1 MMKGKVFDVGLYWQG
16 IKRLRVIGMAL
27 AILCISICVLVPST
41 RWSSGPSYVSGYA
54 VDVYLDGEEVVL
66 EDLTDWEQEKYY
78 RQNGVDLE
86 KIDMKI
92 ERVRDGTLIVPVT
105 VLSYCAPFLVLAMF
119 DFLNKRKESDFYHAI
134 PLRRS
139 CVYTSLMAA
148 LLTWIFGIFI
158 VSALSAALVWALCPF
173 VTFSFGGLLM
183 QLLYACLNAALLA
196 SFASVAVSLTGTSA
210 TSCVTALLVCG
221 SWRFVLGV
229 AYVCLN
235 DMLDIMDPE
244 AFLGGYL
251 HPNWLLSVAMV
262 GGEVRAAKVWY
273 AVIVTLLMFVL
284 GGVLYVKRRSELA
297 ERSVP
302 GRRVHILLRTLITLP
317 LALLLTY
324 MLLCDAEFSVFLILL
339 VGTLLVFYLYELLT
353 TKSARRMIK
362 ATPWLGAVIG
372 LCLIFAGVMHTC
384 VAIER
389 NENTDEDRVAA
400 VTMID
405 GFWGLQDNG
414 GLTEYQVQVLRNGLS
429 DDPRAIALVC
439 EAWEQTQDNVFPDGT
454 SFGNWTSLTARIQ
467 LKNGRIIERRLQIDF
482 EKCVELVKILKQ
494 DLNPNYMP
502 SEDEIGG
509 LYVHQTFNGDN
520 ISLFGEWR
528 ARLVEAMRRDYER
541 KMLQGEPLDSGFSSE
556 LCIRVLE
563 SEEKGEYLGFT
574 DGGYG
579 YYQRYNYQYVLGEG
593 MPKTVGVLY
602 DLFSLPAYGRAH
614 FAHEALDNI
623 LNETYFDVTLFD
635 ENGEA
640 MVFQHTTKESNSMS
654 EGVNLLLQGVDRAK
668 RGEDEGARI
677 LMYAAVENP
686 RGGRASVFCPIRLT
700 AEEYA
705 QLLQIWSF
713 E

>member
-1 MMKGKVFDVGLYWQG
+1 MKNKWFDIGMYWQG
-16 IKRLRVIGMAL
+16 LRRLRVVGMAL
-27 AILCISICVLVPST
+27 AILCISICVLVPAT
-41 RWSSGPSYVSGYA
+41 RWSNGPSYMNNYA

-66 EDLTDWEQEKYY
+66 EDLTNWEEEAYY
-78 RQNGVDLE
+78 RQNGADLRE
-86 KIDMKI
+86 YDLQI
-92 ERVRDGTLIVPVT
+92 ETIRDGALIVPVT
-105 VLSYCAPFLVLAMF
+105 VLSYVAPFLVLAMF

-173 VTFSFGGLLM
+173 VTFSFSGLLT
-183 QLLYACLNAALLA
+183 QLLYACLNAALLS

-210 TSCVTALLVCG
+210 TSFVTTLLVCG

-235 DMLDIMDPE
+235 DMLRIMDPE
-244 AFLGGYL
+244 TFLGGYL
-251 HPNWLLSVAMV
+251 HPNWILSIAMV
-262 GGEVRAAKVWY
+262 SGEVRAAKIWY
-273 AVIVTLLMFVL
+273 AVIVTLLMFAL

-302 GRRVHILLRTLITLP
+302 GRWVHILLRSLITLP

-324 MLLCDAEFSVFLILL
+324 MLLCDAEFSIFLILF

-353 TKSARRMIK
+353 TKSARRMVK
-362 ATPWLGAVIG
+362 ATPWLGAILG
-372 LCLIFAGVMHTC
+372 LCLVFAGVMHTC

-405 GFWGLQDNG
+405 GYWGLQDRG
-414 GLTEYQVQVLRNGLS
+414 GLTEYQVQAIKNSLS

-439 EAWEQTQDNVFPDGT
+439 EAWGQSQGNLFPDG
-454 SFGNWTSLTARIQ
+454 SSYGNWTSLTARIQ
-467 LKNGRIIERRLQIDF
+467 LKNGRILERKLKIDF
-482 EKCVELVKILKQ
+482 EKCMELVKILKQ
-494 DLNPNYMP
+494 DLKPNYMP
-502 SEDEIGG
+502 SGDEIGG
-509 LYVHQTFNGDN
+509 LYVHQTYNGDN

-528 ARLVEAMRRDYER
+528 ARLVEAMRHDYER
-541 KMLQGEPLDSGFSSE
+541 IILEGKPLDSGFLSE
-556 LCIRVLE
+556 LRIRVIDSGVKE
-563 SEEKGEYLGFT
+563 EYLGFNN
-574 DGGYG
+574 GGYG
-579 YYQRYNYQYVLGEG
+579 YYQMYNYQYVLGEG
-593 MPKTVGVLY
+593 MPETVGVLY
-602 DLFSLPAYGRAH
+602 DLFALPAYGRAH
-614 FAHEALDNI
+614 FAHEALDNV

-640 MVFQHTTKESNSMS
+640 KVFQHTIKENNSMS
-654 EGVNLLLQGVDRAK
+654 EGVNILLRGVDRAE
-668 RGEDEGARI
+668 RGEDEGTRI
-677 LMYAAVENP
+677 LMYVEVE
-686 RGGRASVFCPIRLT
+686 RMYDGRACVFCPVRLT

>member
-1 MMKGKVFDVGLYWQG
+1 MKNKWFDIGMYWQG
-16 IKRLRVIGMAL
+16 LRRLRVVGMAL
-27 AILCISICVLVPST
+27 AILCISICVLVPAT
-41 RWSSGPSYVSGYA
+41 RWSNGPRYMNNYA

-66 EDLTDWEQEKYY
+66 EDLTNWEEEAYY
-78 RQNGVDLE
+78 RQNGADLRE
-86 KIDMKI
+86 YDLQI
-92 ERVRDGTLIVPVT
+92 ETIRDGALIVPVT
-105 VLSYCAPFLVLAMF
+105 VLSYVAPFLVLAMF

-173 VTFSFGGLLM
+173 VTFSFGGLLT
-183 QLLYACLNAALLA
+183 QLLYACLNAALLS

-210 TSCVTALLVCG
+210 TSFVTTLLVCG

-235 DMLDIMDPE
+235 DMLHIMNPE
-244 AFLGGYL
+244 TFLGGYL
-251 HPNWLLSVAMV
+251 HPNWILSIAMV
-262 GGEVRAAKVWY
+262 SGEVTAAKIWY
-273 AVIVTLLMFVL
+273 AVIVTLLMFAL

-302 GRRVHILLRTLITLP
+302 GRWVHILLRSLITLP

-324 MLLCDAEFSVFLILL
+324 MLLCDAEFSIFLILF

-353 TKSARRMIK
+353 TKSARRMVK
-362 ATPWLGAVIG
+362 ATPWLGAILG
-372 LCLIFAGVMHTC
+372 LCLVFAGVMHTC
-384 VAIER
+384 VAVER

-405 GFWGLQDNG
+405 GFWGFQDNG
-414 GLTEYQVQVLRNGLS
+414 GLTEYQIQALRNDLS

-439 EAWEQTQDNVFPDGT
+439 EAWGQSQGNLFPDG
-454 SFGNWTSLTARIQ
+454 SSYGNWTSITARIQ
-467 LKNGRIIERRLQIDF
+467 LKNGRIMERKLKIDF
-482 EKCVELVKILKQ
+482 EKCMELIKILKQ

-509 LYVHQTFNGDN
+509 LYVHQTYNGDN

-528 ARLVEAMRRDYER
+528 ARLVEAMRHDYER
-541 KMLQGEPLDSGFSSE
+541 IILEGKPLDSGFLSE
-556 LCIRVLE
+556 LRIRVIDSGVKE
-563 SEEKGEYLGFT
+563 EYLHFT

-579 YYQRYNYQYVLGEG
+579 YYQMYNYQYVLGEG
-593 MPKTVGVLY
+593 MPETVGVLY

-614 FAHEALDNI
+614 FAHEALDNV

-640 MVFQHTTKESNSMS
+640 KVFQHTIKENNSMS
-654 EGVNLLLQGVDRAK
+654 EGVNILRRGVDRAK
-668 RGEDEGARI
+668 RGEDIGTRI
-677 LMYAAVENP
+677 LMYVEVESMYA
-686 RGGRASVFCPIRLT
+686 GRACVFCPVRLT